1 MRIYLVT
8 DLEGVCGVM
17 NFAGWCMPES
27 RYYEMAKQLLTAE
40 VNAAIEG
47 FLAGGATE
55 VAVLD
60 GHGYGGIR
68 GELLHPAAELMR
80 VWPGQWPFLLDE
92 RAYDGVAWVGQHA
105 KAGTPF
111 AHLAHTGNFDCRDDA
126 INTTSVGEFGRI
138 ALCAGELGI
147 RVLFASGDRA
157 FTEEAQALAPGVE
170 TVAVKRGTAHD
181 FTMSAD
187 LVPGTTFCG
196 RARLV
201 VRNIGQFP
209 QAAAV
214 LDNAWQEFCNDLHL
228 AGHCSAHPPPTRGD
242 TGGHVAK
249 QGEGPTVYEQEHD

>member
-1 MRIYLVT
+1 MFDGRYGFT
-8 DLEGVCGVM
+8 QAGLETGG
-17 NFAGWCMPES
+17 
-27 RYYEMAKQLLTAE
+27 
-40 VNAAIEG
+40 IEG
-47 FLAGGATE
+47 FDYFRPILVAHRAGSGLACITMVE
-55 VAVLD
+55 PQVC
-60 GHGYGGIR
+60 GI
-68 GELLHPAAELMR
+68 LL
-80 VWPGQWPFLLDE
+80 GQ
-92 RAYDGVAWVGQHA
+92 RH
-105 KAGTPF
+105 
-111 AHLAHTGNFDCRDDA
+111 
-126 INTTSVGEFGRI
+126 
-138 ALCAGELGI
+138 
-147 RVLFASGDRA
+147 
-157 FTEEAQALAPGVE
+157 FTE
-170 TVAVKRGTAHD
+170 TAHD